1 LVLDRE
7 ATDYQADLS
16 LESDADAPHAQV
28 GQGDAEAEASPAPDR
43 GAPFVSNDGRT
54 IRVSATLEPVFE
66 LKGFTR
72 IGFRMIRRVIVMD
85 PRGEEEL
92 APPQVAQL
100 PTADLLRIDLATIAR
115 GIGRL
120 QSEREKQL
128 SLIVPLSYTSLST
141 LKGRTELVLALK
153 EAGGLVRLGIIC
165 EIGDI
170 DGVPQAALLAATSV
184 VKPVSLLVVGRLT
197 TPIHAVISRLDGG
210 GLQALSFDCPP
221 GLSDAEFQAWAT
233 TTLGLSRKVARAA
246 LVYRAGSPKRA
257 GLLATLGASHVSLL
271 DGVDP

>member
-1 LVLDRE
+1 M
-7 ATDYQADLS
+7 
-16 LESDADAPHAQV
+16 LESGATETQAGPALESNAAATADDAGRDDGAADAGSHV
-28 GQGDAEAEASPAPDR
+28 DR
-43 GAPFVSNDGRT
+43 WSPFVSNDGRNL
-54 IRVSATLEPVFE
+54 RVSATLEPVFE

-85 PRGEEEL
+85 HRGEDEL
-92 APPQVAQL
+92 SSQQIAQL

-120 QSEREKQL
+120 QSESERQL

-141 LKGRTELVLALK
+141 LKGRMELVQALK
-153 EAGGLVRLGIIC
+153 EAGALVRLGVIC

-170 DGVPQAALLAATSV
+170 EGVPQSALLMATSV
-184 VKPVSLLVVGRLT
+184 VKPFSLLVVGRLT
-197 TPIHAVISRLDGG
+197 SPSHSVISRIEGA

-221 GLSDAEFQAWAT
+221 GLSDPEFQAWAS
-233 TTLGLSRKVARAA
+233 TTLAMSKRIARAA

-257 GLLATLGASHVSLL
+257 GLLASLGATHVSLSE
-271 DGVDP
+271 G